1 MLNMQTRRYYSFGI
15 AFAAIA
21 LVFVGVC
28 AHSGTIFLGGSLTDA
43 ADWDNGLPSSTNRGT
58 VAVDGSAYTD
68 IQDFDVLQIGGTIT
82 ISSGLVGQQELR
94 STTWCLLGGTFRR
107 TNIGLRIGGGS
118 SDPSLFHVVDG
129 TLSVT
134 ALDQPLII
142 YGGNSLLRITGGAV
156 TASGTLKVDW
166 KAGHDNGPFLE
177 FGPGSGIATFS
188 GLELGAAGYINFVSG
203 SAGTLILTDGTIT
216 DNLHGAVNTFWELW
230 DAGRLRID
238 GASDG
243 AFNNR
248 FQFSQ
253 NGATQT
259 LALNNGSGPS
269 PRITSVA
276 QSGTLMQVDW
286 NVLTNRWIIESAGSI
301 DDLSSGAILAD
312 HSTAV
317 PTNSTLLPVIGEA
330 EFFRVLIGLRVLSGF
345 TDTNLISAI
354 KQIGLNSYGPESHV
368 YDLDVVGLR
377 ALRVGDAGVV
387 TVSGLN
393 EVSDVVTLDLR
404 DNPIVD
410 GTPIGGMTQ
419 LQGLDLRGTSLE
431 DTSALSGL
439 TNLVWVGLSDNLI
452 TDLSGLAPLT
462 GVEGFDLS
470 GNLLADLSALASVS
484 QATSLNLTGN
494 GIGDLSGIGAVASLE
509 FLNLHGNA
517 VTDISA
523 VSNLT
528 SLGWLDLSG
537 NVVSNLLPLAGLT
550 NLSWVG
556 LSGNALTNIAGLAS
570 SVRIEW
576 LGLQDNMIDDLGGLG
591 SLTNLT
597 WLNLAN
603 NAVSGLGE
611 LAPLSNLRVIDVHSN
626 HVTSLAGLEG
636 LTQLDWL
643 GVSENN
649 IADLA
654 PLVVNASVGGLGP
667 GSVVYVGGNPLS
679 AFALTNQ
686 IPVLSNTYGVIVHQ
700 N

>member
-1 MLNMQTRRYYSFGI
+1 MGI
-15 AFAAIA
+15 GFAAILHA
-21 LVFVGVC
+21 FLCVCSHSDTVFQ
-28 AHSGTIFLGGSLTDA
+28 GGSLTGA
-43 ADWDNGLPSSTNRGT
+43 ANWDNGLPSSTNRGT
-58 VAVDGSAYTD
+58 VAVNGSVYTN
-68 IQDFDVLQIGGTIT
+68 IQGFDVDQTGGAIT
-82 ISSGLVGQQELR
+82 ISVGNAVQMGPR
-94 STTWCLLGGTFRR
+94 STTWNLLGGSFQR
-107 TNIGLRIGGGS
+107 TNIGLRIG
-118 SDPSLFHVVDG
+118 PNSLFHVSGG

-134 ALDQPLII
+134 AVNQPLII
-142 YGGNSLLRITGGAV
+142 YGDSLLRITGGAV
-156 TASGTLKVDW
+156 SASGALQISGKVPHGD
-166 KAGHDNGPFLE
+166 GPFLD
-177 FGPGSGIATFS
+177 FGPGSGTATFS
-188 GLELGAAGYINFVSG
+188 VLELGSKGYINFVSG
-203 SAGTLILTDGTIT
+203 SAGTLILTDGTIR
-216 DNLHGAVNTFWELW
+216 DDLHGAVDSFWELW
-230 DAGRLRID
+230 DVGRLRID
-238 GASDG
+238 GANEG

-253 NGATQT
+253 DGAIQT
-259 LALNNGSGPS
+259 LTLSNDSSPGPKF
-269 PRITSVA
+269 TSVF
-276 QSGTLMQVDW
+276 QSGSLMHVEW
-286 NVLTNRWIIESAGSI
+286 NILTNRWIIESTGNVADQFSP
-301 DDLSSGAILAD
+301 AMLAD
-312 HSTAV
+312 YSTASPSNGTALSV
-317 PTNSTLLPVIGEA
+317 DEEL
-330 EFFRVLIGLRVLSGF
+330 EFFRILTGIQVLSGF
-345 TDTNLISAI
+345 TDSNLISAI
-354 KQIGLNSYGPESHV
+354 KQIGLNSLGPASHV

-377 ALRVGDAGVV
+377 ALRVGDAGVM

-431 DTSALSGL
+431 DTSVLSGL

-452 TDLSGLAPLT
+452 TNLSGLAPLT

-470 GNLLADLSALASVS
+470 ENLLADLSALASVS

-494 GIGDLSGIGAVASLE
+494 GIGDLSGIGAVAGLE

-517 VTDISA
+517 VSDISP

-556 LSGNALTNIAGLAS
+556 LSGNALTNTAGLAS

-576 LGLQDNMIDDLGGLG
+576 LGLQNNMIDDLGGLG

-603 NAVSGLGE
+603 NSVLELGE

-626 HVTSLAGLEG
+626 SVTSLAGLEG

-649 IADLA
+649 ISDLA
-654 PLVVNASVGGLGP
+654 PLVVNASVGGLGT

-679 AFALTNQ
+679 DFALTNQ